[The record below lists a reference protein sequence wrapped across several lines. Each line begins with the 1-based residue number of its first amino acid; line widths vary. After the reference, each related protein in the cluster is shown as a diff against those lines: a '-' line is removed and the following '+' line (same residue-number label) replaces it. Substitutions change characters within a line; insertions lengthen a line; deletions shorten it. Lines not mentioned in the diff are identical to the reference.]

1 MQLLDLLTDPIL
13 RGPALGTMLM
23 AISAAL
29 IGVLLFVRKRSLI
42 AETLSH
48 ATYPGVTIVAIFAGD
63 NLPLWILVGA
73 FFAALL
79 GYFCVEQLQRRFLV
93 RIDVALTFVLAAFFG
108 VGVTIASVV
117 QNTHTA
123 AYRQIQSYLFGQAA
137 TMGDS
142 HILVYSALSLFVI
155 VSLILFFRPLFAATF
170 DRSFAHVIGLG
181 NKRIE
186 TLLLILVALCVVIGI
201 RSVGVV
207 LLSAMFIAPATAARQ
222 FTDKLLN
229 MFWMAALV
237 GAFSALA
244 GVYLSVKYALPTG
257 PIVAIVA
264 GGVAISSLIISPKRR
279 RARASLQRA

>member
-1 MQLLDLLTDPIL
+1 
-13 RGPALGTMLM
+13 
-23 AISAAL
+23 
-29 IGVLLFVRKRSLI
+29 
-42 AETLSH
+42 
-48 ATYPGVTIVAIFAGD
+48 
-63 NLPLWILVGA
+63 
-73 FFAALL
+73 
-79 GYFCVEQLQRRFLV
+79 
-93 RIDVALTFVLAAFFG
+93 
-108 VGVTIASVV
+108 
-117 QNTHTA
+117 
-123 AYRQIQSYLFGQAA
+123 
-137 TMGDS
+137 
-142 HILVYSALSLFVI
+142 
-155 VSLILFFRPLFAATF
+155 
-170 DRSFAHVIGLG
+170 
-181 NKRIE
+181 IE